1 MNSVIGTCSICGGP
15 VTMPNVWWSTG
26 CPPTPRCEW
35 CGAEN
40 GKPHPITGSRVVL
53 TVAHVFD
60 ERPEAASLLNLAAL
74 CQRCHNRHD
83 APGRQQ
89 RRKARIEARA
99 GQKLLWAENGGH
111 G

>member
-1 MNSVIGTCSICGGP
+1 VRFYRAKN
-15 VTMPNVWWSTG
+15 
-26 CPPTPRCEW
+26 RCEW

-40 GKPHPITGSRVVL
+40 GRPHPVTGSRVVL
-53 TVAHVFD
+53 TEAHIYD

-83 APGRQQ
+83 APGRQA
-89 RRKARIEARA
+89 RRKARIEMRA
-99 GQKLLWAENGGH
+99 GQRLLWPERSNH